1 MGDFKQSLKMDFQS
15 GLVVSISG
23 KVALQSERK
32 FQEEIGLGNEI
43 VGNVVSAV

>member
-1 MGDFKQSLKMDFQS
+1 MEQSVKVGFQS
-15 GLVVSISG
+15 GLAVSISG